1 MLMSNTRFYENKKSR
16 RSNQGFWE
24 KFVKKRCVTYREILY
39 LWLDANKDKWKES
52 TYSKY
57 RHVIECHVLPEVQD
71 TFIERVDADYIND
84 ILRKKSCD
92 GRLDGEGGLSPTYI
106 RLIAFVMQTAQSF
119 AAQNEYCEPL
129 KGEIH
134 LPSKNKKMK
143 HVLSVREQQKL
154 ENSFPDNMNDKD
166 LGILLSLYTG
176 MRIGE
181 VCGLKWSDIDFENQ
195 TIHVRRTVE
204 RIAVHDPQEKS
215 SKTKLVLMDTK
226 SFSSNRIIPIPS
238 KISNILIG
246 RNSSNG
252 FLLTG
257 RMNEYMDPRTLQYY
271 FHKTLKSCGICRV
284 NFHALR
290 HTFATRCME
299 SGMDMKSLSELLGHA
314 NVSITLGIYVHST
327 LEHKRKQLEAMSKLF
342 DE

>member
-1 MLMSNTRFYENKKSR
+1 MQNNKNYINKITTKHNNQKFWGRFA
-16 RSNQGFWE
+16 
-24 KFVKKRCVTYREILY
+24 KRHHITYNEILY
-39 LWLDANKDKWKES
+39 LWLDVNQTKWKES

-57 RHVIECHVLPEVQD
+57 RHVIECHILPEVQD
-71 TFIERVDADYIND
+71 TNIHQVDAEYINN
-84 ILRKKSCD
+84 ILHKKTCT

-106 RLIAFVMQTAQSF
+106 RLIAFVMQTAHSF
-119 AAQNEYCEPL
+119 AVQNDYCEPL
-129 KGEIH
+129 KGEIR
-134 LPSKNKKMK
+134 LPSKSRKMK

-154 ENSFPDNMNDKD
+154 EKSFSENMNDKD
-166 LGILLSLYTG
+166 IGILLSLYTG

-181 VCGLKWSDIDFENQ
+181 ICGLKWCDIDFENQ

-204 RIAVHDPQEKS
+204 RIAVHNPQEKS
-215 SKTKLVLMDTK
+215 NKTKLVLMDTK
-226 SFSSNRIIPIPS
+226 SLSSNRIIPIS
-238 KISNILIG
+238 TKISSILKS
-246 RNSSNG
+246 RNFVNG

-271 FHKTLKSCGICRV
+271 FHKTLKKCGICQV

-299 SGMDMKSLSELLGHA
+299 SGMDMKSLSELLGHS
-314 NVSITLGIYVHST
+314 NVNITLGIYVHST

-342 DE
+342 EE